1 MKKKSLRSARSA
13 KSPSVARVRRA
24 SAKKAAAPEMTADEA
39 LHLEQISNRY
49 AEAERAWLRMTAPPE
64 GDDTWS
70 KVEEH
75 LLTHVAQ
82 DQDRR
87 WKFFSK

>member
-1 MKKKSLRSARSA
+1 MKKRSLRSVKA
-13 KSPSVARVRRA
+13 A
-24 SAKKAAAPEMTADEA
+24 SAARPAPRRLVVKKAAAPELTPDEA

-49 AEAERAWLRMTAPPE
+49 AEAERAWLLMTAPPDGE
-64 GDDTWS
+64 DAWS

-75 LLTHVAQ
+75 LLTHASQ
-82 DQDRR
+82 DSDRR

>member
-1 MKKKSLRSARSA
+1 MKKPLRSKAAAKRVPAR
-13 KSPSVARVRRA
+13 RL
-24 SAKKAAAPEMTADEA
+24 AKKAAAPEISADEA
-39 LHLEQISNRY
+39 HHLEQISIRY
-49 AEAERAWLRMTAPPE
+49 AEAEKAWLRMTAPPE
-64 GDDTWS
+64 GDDVWT

-75 LLTHVAQ
+75 LLVEAA

>member
-1 MKKKSLRSARSA
+1 MKKPLRSAKAAA
-13 KSPSVARVRRA
+13 KRAPARRLV
-24 SAKKAAAPEMTADEA
+24 AKKAAAPEISAEEA
-39 LHLEQISNRY
+39 LHLEQISIRY
-49 AEAERAWLRMTAPPE
+49 AEAEKAWLRMTSPPE
-64 GDDTWS
+64 GDDTWT

-75 LLTHVAQ
+75 LLTHAAQ

>member
-1 MKKKSLRSARSA
+1 MIKKSLRSVKAPAVKRAPARRL
-13 KSPSVARVRRA
+13 VV
-24 SAKKAAAPEMTADEA
+24 KKAAAPEMTPDEA
-39 LHLEQISNRY
+39 LHLEQIAHRY
-49 AEAERAWLRMTAPPE
+49 AEAESAWLRMTAPPE
-64 GDDTWS
+64 GDDTWT

-75 LLTHVAQ
+75 LLTHAAQ

>member
-1 MKKKSLRSARSA
+1 MKKPLRAAKAAAAKRTPARRL
-13 KSPSVARVRRA
+13 V
-24 SAKKAAAPEMTADEA
+24 AKKAAAPEISAEEA
-39 LHLEQISNRY
+39 LHLEQISIRY
-49 AEAERAWLRMTAPPE
+49 AEAEKAWLRMTAPPD
-64 GDDTWS
+64 GDDPWT

-75 LLTHVAQ
+75 LLTPVQ

>member
-1 MKKKSLRSARSA
+1 MKKKSLRSAKA
-13 KSPSVARVRRA
+13 A
-24 SAKKAAAPEMTADEA
+24 SAARPAARRLAVKKAAAPEMTPDEV
-39 LHLEQISNRY
+39 LHLEQISHRY
-49 AEAERAWLRMTAPPE
+49 EQAESAWLRMTAPRD
-64 GDDTWS
+64 GVDTWA

-75 LLTHVAQ
+75 LLSPSA

>member
-1 MKKKSLRSARSA
+1 M
-13 KSPSVARVRRA
+13 SPDEVA
-24 SAKKAAAPEMTADEA
+24 
-39 LHLEQISNRY
+39 HLEQISRRY
-49 AEAERAWLRMTAPPE
+49 EEAERAWLRMTAPPE
-64 GDDTWS
+64 GDDTWT

-75 LLTHVAQ
+75 ILSHSAQ

>member
-1 MKKKSLRSARSA
+1 MKKKALRSA
-13 KSPSVARVRRA
+13 KTNSVA
-24 SAKKAAAPEMTADEA
+24 EMTSEEA
-39 LHLEQISNRY
+39 LSLEQISNRY
-49 AEAERAWLRMTAPPE
+49 AEAERAWLRMTAPPD
-64 GDDTWS
+64 GDDTWT

>member
-1 MKKKSLRSARSA
+1 MKKKSLRSVKA
-13 KSPSVARVRRA
+13 PSVARPAARRLVV
-24 SAKKAAAPEMTADEA
+24 KKAAAPEMTPDEV

-49 AEAERAWLRMTAPPE
+49 AEAERAWLRMTAPPD
-64 GDDTWS
+64 GDDTWT

-75 LLTHVAQ
+75 LLTPST

>member
-1 MKKKSLRSARSA
+1 MKKPLRRSAV
-13 KSPSVARVRRA
+13 KSPRPTRTPARGL
-24 SAKKAAAPEMTADEA
+24 SLKKAAPEMSPDEVA
-39 LHLEQISNRY
+39 HLEQISRRY
-49 AEAERAWLRMTAPPE
+49 EEAERAWLRMTAPPE
-64 GDDTWS
+64 GDDTWT

-75 LLTHVAQ
+75 ILSHSAQ